1 MGFLQ
6 DIRNLQEQAEGLAPP
21 ERPSARDRV
30 GSATIRAIRDTGI
43 TVGDDPTVD
52 LDLTV
57 RLGDGASYSLT
68 HRQTVSRLALPSLQ
82 PGATVPVRVDPA
94 GRTSLTIG

>member
-6 DIRNLQEQAEGLAPP
+6 DIRNLQEQAEKIGPP
-21 ERPSARDRV
+21 EPPAGDRI

-43 TVGDDPTVD
+43 AVDDDRTVD

-57 RLGDGASYSLT
+57 RLADGGSYAVT
-68 HRQTVSRLALPSLQ
+68 HRQTVSRRALPSLQ
-82 PGATVPVRVDPA
+82 PGATFPVRVDPA
-94 GRTSLTIG
+94 GGTSLTIG